1 MIVSSRKGCET
12 MTEIQL
18 NSELSQGGR
27 KADSILKLKKLKESC
42 KRFIMTQKIGFIS
55 LLIILL
61 VLIVAIIA
69 PFIAPYDPISQDRSA
84 FLAAPNS
91 LHLMGTDDLGRD
103 VLSRLIHGAR
113 ISMLVGIVTVV
124 ISIIIGTAI
133 GMISGYFGGY
143 VDMIIQRIMDAI
155 MSIPALILALFIAA
169 LLGPAIQNVIIALVI
184 IEIPRFARIVRG
196 EMLKIRESNY
206 VEASRSVGAS
216 SFRIIL
222 RHGLPN
228 MMAPIIVMA
237 SLAFGQTIIAEASLS
252 FLGIGTPPPNP
263 SWGLMLSDASRYMES
278 APWLVLFPGLAL
290 SILVLAFNLFGDAL
304 RDFLDPK
311 MS

>member
-1 MIVSSRKGCET
+1 
-12 MTEIQL
+12 MTQVQID
-18 NSELSQGGR
+18 SELT
-27 KADSILKLKKLKESC
+27 KERIKTGKNIHLNKIKEDC
-42 KRFIMTQKIGFIS
+42 KRFIFTQKIGFVS
-55 LLIILL
+55 LLIILI
-61 VLIVAIIA
+61 VFAVAIFAPLLA
-69 PFIAPYDPISQDRSA
+69 PFDPINQDRSA
-84 FLAAPNS
+84 FLAAPN
-91 LHLMGTDDLGRD
+91 LQHVMGTDDLGRD
-103 VLSRLIHGAR
+103 VFSRLIFGSQ
-113 ISMLVGIVTVV
+113 ISLLVGVATVV
-124 ISIIIGTAI
+124 ISIVLGTLI
-133 GMISGYFGGY
+133 GMISGYFGG
-143 VDMIIQRIMDAI
+143 VIDLIIQRMMDAI

-196 EMLKIRESNY
+196 EMMRIRESNY

-216 SFRIIL
+216 SFRIIM

-290 SILVLAFNLFGDAL
+290 CVLVLAFNLFGDAL

-311 MS
+311 MSK

>member
-1 MIVSSRKGCET
+1 MSQV
-12 MTEIQL
+12 QL
-18 NSELSQGGR
+18 DSEMPKER
-27 KADSILKLKKLKESC
+27 IKAGKNLHLKKFKEDC
-42 KRFIMTQKIGFIS
+42 KRFIITQKIGFVS
-55 LLIILL
+55 LLIILI
-61 VLIVAIIA
+61 VVAVAIFAPVIA
-69 PFIAPYDPISQDRSA
+69 PFDPVSQDRAA
-84 FLAAPNS
+84 FLAAPNAQ
-91 LHLMGTDDLGRD
+91 HVMGTDDLGRD
-103 VLSRLIHGAR
+103 VFSRLVHGSR
-113 ISMLVGIVTVV
+113 ISLLVGIATVV
-124 ISIIIGTAI
+124 ISIILGTLI
-133 GMISGYFGGY
+133 GMISGYFGGI
-143 VDMIIQRIMDAI
+143 VDMVIQRIMDAI

-169 LLGPAIQNVIIALVI
+169 LLGPAIQNVIISLVI

-196 EMLKIRESNY
+196 EMMRIRESNY

-216 SFRIIL
+216 SFRIIMK
-222 RHGLPN
+222 HGLPN

-278 APWLVLFPGLAL
+278 AVWLVLFPGLAL

>member
-1 MIVSSRKGCET
+1 MFQEKEVIHLSQ
-12 MTEIQL
+12 IQID
-18 NSELSQGGR
+18 SELP
-27 KADSILKLKKLKESC
+27 KESIKANKNIHLEKFKEDC
-42 KRFIMTQKIGFIS
+42 KRFICTQKIGFVS

-61 VLIVAIIA
+61 VFAVAIFAPILA
-69 PFIAPYDPISQDRSA
+69 PFDPISQDRTA
-84 FLAAPNS
+84 FLAAPS
-91 LHLMGTDDLGRD
+91 SEHVMGTDDLGRD
-103 VLSRLIHGAR
+103 VFSRLIFGSQ
-113 ISMLVGIVTVV
+113 ISLLVGIATVV
-124 ISIIIGTAI
+124 ISIVIGTFI
-133 GMISGYFGGY
+133 GMISGYFGG
-143 VDMIIQRIMDAI
+143 VIDLVIQRIMDAI

-196 EMLKIRESNY
+196 EMMRIRESNY
-206 VEASRSVGAS
+206 VEASRSVGAG
-216 SFRIIL
+216 SFRIIM

-228 MMAPIIVMA
+228 ITAPIIVMA

-290 SILVLAFNLFGDAL
+290 CILVLAFNLFGDAL

-311 MS
+311 MY

>member
-1 MIVSSRKGCET
+1 MFQEKEVIHLSQ
-12 MTEIQL
+12 IQID
-18 NSELSQGGR
+18 SELP
-27 KADSILKLKKLKESC
+27 KESIRASKNIHLKKFKEDC
-42 KRFIMTQKIGFIS
+42 KRFIYTQKIGFVS

-61 VLIVAIIA
+61 VFAVAIFAPIIA
-69 PFIAPYDPISQDRSA
+69 PFDPISQDRSA
-84 FLAAPNS
+84 FLAAPS
-91 LHLMGTDDLGRD
+91 SQHVMGTDDLGRD
-103 VLSRLIHGAR
+103 VFSRLIYGSQ
-113 ISMLVGIVTVV
+113 ISLLVGIATVV
-124 ISIIIGTAI
+124 ISIGLGTLI
-133 GMISGYFGGY
+133 GMVSGYFGG
-143 VDMIIQRIMDAI
+143 VIDLVIQRIMDAI

-184 IEIPRFARIVRG
+184 IEVPRFARIVRG
-196 EMLKIRESNY
+196 EMMRIRESNY
-206 VEASRSVGAS
+206 VEASRSVGAG
-216 SFRIIL
+216 SFRIIM

-252 FLGIGTPPPNP
+252 FLGIGTPPPNS

-290 SILVLAFNLFGDAL
+290 CVLVLAFNLFGDAL

>member
-1 MIVSSRKGCET
+1 MSQV
-12 MTEIQL
+12 QL
-18 NSELSQGGR
+18 DSELPNER
-27 KADSILKLKKLKESC
+27 IKAGKNLHLRKLKQDC
-42 KRFIMTQKIGFIS
+42 KRFIITQKIGFVS
-55 LLIILL
+55 LLIIL
-61 VLIVAIIA
+61 VVVAVAIIA
-69 PFIAPYDPISQDRSA
+69 PIIAPYDPISQDRAA
-84 FLAAPNS
+84 FLAAPNAQ
-91 LHLMGTDDLGRD
+91 HVMGTDDLGRD
-103 VLSRLIHGAR
+103 VFSRLVYGSQ
-113 ISMLVGIVTVV
+113 ISLLVGIVTVV
-124 ISIIIGTAI
+124 ISIILGTLI
-133 GMISGYFGGY
+133 GMVSGYFGGI

-184 IEIPRFARIVRG
+184 IEVPRFARIVRG
-196 EMLKIRESNY
+196 EMLRIRESNY

-216 SFRIIL
+216 SLRIIMK
-222 RHGLPN
+222 HGLPN

-263 SWGLMLSDASRYMES
+263 SWGLMLSDASMYMES

>member
-1 MIVSSRKGCET
+1 MSQV
-12 MTEIQL
+12 QL
-18 NSELSQGGR
+18 DSELPNER
-27 KADSILKLKKLKESC
+27 IKAGKNLHLSKFKQDC
-42 KRFIMTQKIGFIS
+42 KRFIITQKIGFVS

-61 VLIVAIIA
+61 VVAIAIA
-69 PFIAPYDPISQDRSA
+69 APIIAPYDPISQDRAA
-84 FLAAPNS
+84 FLAAPNAD
-91 LHLMGTDDLGRD
+91 HMMGTDDLGRD
-103 VLSRLIHGAR
+103 VFSRLVYGSQ
-113 ISMLVGIVTVV
+113 ISLLVGIVTVV
-124 ISIIIGTAI
+124 ISIILGTLI
-133 GMISGYFGGY
+133 GMVSGFFGGV

-184 IEIPRFARIVRG
+184 IEVPRFARIVRG
-196 EMLKIRESNY
+196 EMLRIRESNY

-216 SFRIIL
+216 SFRIIMK
-222 RHGLPN
+222 HGLPN

-263 SWGLMLSDASRYMES
+263 SWGLMLSDASMYMES

>member
-1 MIVSSRKGCET
+1 M
-12 MTEIQL
+12 
-18 NSELSQGGR
+18 SQVQVESGLPKKKVMVGR
-27 KADSILKLKKLKESC
+27 NVHFLKFKEEC
-42 KRFIMTQKIGFIS
+42 KRFIATQKIGFS
-55 LLIILL
+55 ALL
-61 VLIVAIIA
+61 VIIAVVLIGIFAPVIA
-69 PFIAPYDPISQDRSA
+69 PFDPVTQSREA
-84 FLAAPNS
+84 FLQAPTS
-91 LHLMGTDDLGRD
+91 EHLMGTDDLGRD
-103 VLSRLIHGAR
+103 IFSRIVFGSR
-113 ISMLVGIVTVV
+113 ISLLVGFVTVIV
-124 ISIIIGTAI
+124 SITLGVLI
-133 GMISGYFGGY
+133 GMVSGYFGGI
-143 VDMIIQRIMDAI
+143 VDMVIQRIMDAV

-196 EMLKIRESNY
+196 EMLRIRETNY
-206 VEASRSVGAS
+206 VEASRSVGAHA
-216 SFRIIL
+216 FRIIL
-222 RHGLPN
+222 KHGLPN

-290 SILVLAFNLFGDAL
+290 SVLVLAFNLLGDAL

-311 MS
+311 NST

>member
-1 MIVSSRKGCET
+1 MSQIQIDTEMPKKRIKVRKNVHLQKMKG
-12 MTEIQL
+12 
-18 NSELSQGGR
+18 
-27 KADSILKLKKLKESC
+27 DC
-42 KRFIMTQKIGFIS
+42 KRFILTQKVGSLS
-55 LLIILL
+55 LLVIVL
-61 VLIVAIIA
+61 VFAVAIFASAIA
-69 PFIAPYDPISQDRSA
+69 PFDPISQDRTA
-84 FLAAPNS
+84 FLAAPNVQ
-91 LHLMGTDDLGRD
+91 HVMGTDDLGRD
-103 VLSRLIHGAR
+103 VFSRLIFGSQ
-113 ISMLVGIVTVV
+113 ISLLVGVATVV
-124 ISIIIGTAI
+124 ISIVLGTLI
-133 GMISGYFGGY
+133 GMISGYFGG
-143 VDMIIQRIMDAI
+143 VIDLVIQRIMDAI

-196 EMLKIRESNY
+196 EMMRIRESNY

-216 SFRIIL
+216 PFRIIL

-290 SILVLAFNLFGDAL
+290 CILVLAFNLFGDAL

-311 MS
+311 MSK

>member
-1 MIVSSRKGCET
+1 MSQV
-12 MTEIQL
+12 QL
-18 NSELSQGGR
+18 DSDLPKELI
-27 KADSILKLKKLKESC
+27 KAGKTLHFMKFKEDC
-42 KRFIMTQKIGFIS
+42 KRFIITQKIGFVS
-55 LLIILL
+55 LLIILI
-61 VLIVAIIA
+61 VVAVAIIA
-69 PFIAPYDPISQDRSA
+69 PVIAPFDPISQDRAA
-84 FLAAPNS
+84 FLAAPNAQ
-91 LHLMGTDDLGRD
+91 HVMGTDDLGRD
-103 VLSRLIHGAR
+103 VFSRLVYGSR
-113 ISMLVGIVTVV
+113 ISLLVGISTVV
-124 ISIIIGTAI
+124 ISIVLGTLI
-133 GMISGYFGGY
+133 GMISGYFGGI

-196 EMLKIRESNY
+196 EMLRIRESNY
-206 VEASRSVGAS
+206 VEASRSIGAG

-222 RHGLPN
+222 KHGLPN

-290 SILVLAFNLFGDAL
+290 SILVLAFNLLGDAL

>member
-1 MIVSSRKGCET
+1 MNEV
-12 MTEIQL
+12 QL
-18 NSELSQGGR
+18 DSNLPKPR
-27 KADSILKLKKLKESC
+27 MKAGWSLHLIKFIDDC
-42 KRFIMTQKIGFIS
+42 KRFIVTQKIGFVS
-55 LLIILL
+55 LLFILL
-61 VLIVAIIA
+61 VVSIAIFAPLIA
-69 PFIAPYDPISQDRSA
+69 PFDPIYQNRQA

-91 LHLMGTDDLGRD
+91 QNLMGTDDLGRD
-103 VLSRLIHGAR
+103 ALSRILYGSR
-113 ISMLVGIVTVV
+113 ISLLVGFTTVV
-124 ISIIIGTAI
+124 ISIFLGILI
-133 GMISGYFGGY
+133 GMISGYFGG
-143 VDMIIQRIMDAI
+143 VIDMVIQRIMDAI
-155 MSIPALILALFIAA
+155 MAIPALILALFIAA

-184 IEIPRFARIVRG
+184 IEVPRFARIIRG
-196 EMLKIRESNY
+196 EMLRIRETNY
-206 VEASRSVGAS
+206 VEASRSSGANA
-216 SFRIIL
+216 FRIIF

-290 SILVLAFNLFGDAL
+290 SLLVLAFNLLGDAL

-311 MS
+311 SSS

>member
-1 MIVSSRKGCET
+1 MSQV
-12 MTEIQL
+12 QL
-18 NSELSQGGR
+18 DSELLKG
-27 KADSILKLKKLKESC
+27 KLKAGRSLSIKKFKEDC
-42 KRFIMTQKIGFIS
+42 KRFIFTQKIGFIS
-55 LLIILL
+55 LLFILL
-61 VLIVAIIA
+61 VIIIALIAPIIA
-69 PFIAPYDPISQDRSA
+69 PFDPIAQDRAA
-84 FLAAPNS
+84 FLAAPDS
-91 LHLMGTDDLGRD
+91 EHVMGTDDLGRD
-103 VLSRLIHGAR
+103 VLSRLVYGSR
-113 ISMLVGIVTVV
+113 ISLIVGFSTVI
-124 ISIIIGTAI
+124 ISIILGTLI
-133 GMISGYFGGY
+133 GMISGYFGGI

-169 LLGPAIQNVIIALVI
+169 LLGPAIQNVIISLVI
-184 IEIPRFARIVRG
+184 IEVPRFARIVRG
-196 EMLKIRESNY
+196 EMMRIRESNY

-222 RHGLPN
+222 KHGLPN

-290 SILVLAFNLFGDAL
+290 SILVLAFNIFGDAL

>member
-1 MIVSSRKGCET
+1 MSQ
-12 MTEIQL
+12 IQID
-18 NSELSQGGR
+18 SELP
-27 KADSILKLKKLKESC
+27 KESIKANKNIHLEKFKEDC
-42 KRFIMTQKIGFIS
+42 KRFICTQKIGFVS

-61 VLIVAIIA
+61 VFAVAIFAPMLA
-69 PFIAPYDPISQDRSA
+69 PFDPISQDRTA
-84 FLAAPNS
+84 FLAAPS
-91 LHLMGTDDLGRD
+91 SEHVMGTDDLGRD
-103 VLSRLIHGAR
+103 VFSRLIFGSQ
-113 ISMLVGIVTVV
+113 ISLLVGIATVV
-124 ISIIIGTAI
+124 ISIVIGTFI
-133 GMISGYFGGY
+133 GMISGYFGG
-143 VDMIIQRIMDAI
+143 VIDLVIQRIMDAI

-196 EMLKIRESNY
+196 EMMRIRESNY
-206 VEASRSVGAS
+206 VEASRSVGAG
-216 SFRIIL
+216 SFRIIM

-228 MMAPIIVMA
+228 ITAPIIVMA

-290 SILVLAFNLFGDAL
+290 CILVLAFNLFGDAL

-311 MS
+311 MY

>member
-1 MIVSSRKGCET
+1 MSQVQID
-12 MTEIQL
+12 
-18 NSELSQGGR
+18 SELPKGR
-27 KADSILKLKKLKESC
+27 IKAGKNIQLKKLKEDC
-42 KRFIMTQKIGFIS
+42 RRFIFTQKIGFAS
-55 LLIILL
+55 LLIILI
-61 VLIVAIIA
+61 VFAVAIFAPVIA
-69 PFIAPYDPISQDRSA
+69 LFDPVSQVRSA
-84 FLAAPNS
+84 FLAAPS
-91 LHLMGTDDLGRD
+91 SQHVMGTDDLGRD
-103 VLSRLIHGAR
+103 VFSRLIFGAR
-113 ISMLVGIVTVV
+113 ISLLVGIATVG
-124 ISIIIGTAI
+124 ISVVFGTLI
-133 GMISGYFGGY
+133 GMISGYFGGF
-143 VDMIIQRIMDAI
+143 VDMVIQRIMDAI

-184 IEIPRFARIVRG
+184 IETPRFARIVRG
-196 EMLKIRESNY
+196 EMMRIRESNY
-206 VEASRSVGAS
+206 VEASRSVGAG
-216 SFRIIL
+216 SFRIIM

-290 SILVLAFNLFGDAL
+290 CVLVLAFNLFGDAL

>member
-1 MIVSSRKGCET
+1 MFQEKEVIHLSQ
-12 MTEIQL
+12 IQID
-18 NSELSQGGR
+18 SELP
-27 KADSILKLKKLKESC
+27 KESIKANKNIHLEKFKEDC
-42 KRFIMTQKIGFIS
+42 KRFICTQKIGFVS

-61 VLIVAIIA
+61 VFAVAIFAPMLA
-69 PFIAPYDPISQDRSA
+69 PFDPISQDRTA
-84 FLAAPNS
+84 FLAAPS
-91 LHLMGTDDLGRD
+91 SEHVMGTDDLGRD
-103 VLSRLIHGAR
+103 VFSRLIFGSQ
-113 ISMLVGIVTVV
+113 ISLLVGIATVV
-124 ISIIIGTAI
+124 ISIVIGAFI
-133 GMISGYFGGY
+133 GMISGYFGG
-143 VDMIIQRIMDAI
+143 VIDLVIQRIMDAI

-196 EMLKIRESNY
+196 EMMRIRESNY
-206 VEASRSVGAS
+206 VEASRSVGAG
-216 SFRIIL
+216 SFRIIM

-228 MMAPIIVMA
+228 ITAPIIVMA

-290 SILVLAFNLFGDAL
+290 CILVLAFNLFGDAL

-311 MS
+311 MY

>member
-1 MIVSSRKGCET
+1 MFQEKEVIHLSQ
-12 MTEIQL
+12 IQID
-18 NSELSQGGR
+18 SELP
-27 KADSILKLKKLKESC
+27 KKSIKVNKNIHLEKFIEDC
-42 KRFIMTQKIGFIS
+42 KRFICTQKIGFVS

-61 VLIVAIIA
+61 VFAVAIFAPLLA
-69 PFIAPYDPISQDRSA
+69 PFDPISQDRTA
-84 FLAAPNS
+84 FLAAPS
-91 LHLMGTDDLGRD
+91 SEHVMGTDDLGRD
-103 VLSRLIHGAR
+103 VFSRLIFGSQ
-113 ISMLVGIVTVV
+113 ISLLVGIATVV
-124 ISIIIGTAI
+124 ISIVIGTFI
-133 GMISGYFGGY
+133 GMISGYFGG
-143 VDMIIQRIMDAI
+143 VIDLVIQRIMDAI

-196 EMLKIRESNY
+196 EMMRIRESNY
-206 VEASRSVGAS
+206 VEASRSVGAG
-216 SFRIIL
+216 SFRIIM

-228 MMAPIIVMA
+228 ITAPIIVMA

-290 SILVLAFNLFGDAL
+290 CILVLAFNLFGDAL

>member
-1 MIVSSRKGCET
+1 MFQEKEVIRMSQV
-12 MTEIQL
+12 QL
-18 NSELSQGGR
+18 DSELPNER
-27 KADSILKLKKLKESC
+27 IKAGKNLHLRKLKQDC
-42 KRFIMTQKIGFIS
+42 KRFIITQKIGFVS
-55 LLIILL
+55 LLIIL
-61 VLIVAIIA
+61 VVVAVAIIA
-69 PFIAPYDPISQDRSA
+69 PIIAPYDPISQDRAA
-84 FLAAPNS
+84 FLAAPNAQ
-91 LHLMGTDDLGRD
+91 HVMGTDDLGRD
-103 VLSRLIHGAR
+103 VFSRLVYGSQ
-113 ISMLVGIVTVV
+113 ISLLVGIVTVV
-124 ISIIIGTAI
+124 ISIILGTLI
-133 GMISGYFGGY
+133 GMVSGYFGGI

-184 IEIPRFARIVRG
+184 IEVPRFARIVRG
-196 EMLKIRESNY
+196 EMLRIRESNY

-216 SFRIIL
+216 SLRIIMK
-222 RHGLPN
+222 HGLPN

-263 SWGLMLSDASRYMES
+263 SWGLMLSDASMYMES

>member
-1 MIVSSRKGCET
+1 MSQV
-12 MTEIQL
+12 QL
-18 NSELSQGGR
+18 DSELLKG
-27 KADSILKLKKLKESC
+27 KLKASRNLSVKKFKEDC
-42 KRFIMTQKIGFIS
+42 KRFIFTQKIGFIS
-55 LLIILL
+55 LLFILL
-61 VLIVAIIA
+61 VIIIALIAPIIA
-69 PFIAPYDPISQDRSA
+69 PFDPIAQDRSA

-91 LHLMGTDDLGRD
+91 EHVMGTDDLGRD
-103 VLSRLIHGAR
+103 VLSRLVHGSR
-113 ISMLVGIVTVV
+113 ISLIVGFSTVI
-124 ISIIIGTAI
+124 ISIILGTLI
-133 GMISGYFGGY
+133 GMVSGYFGGI

-169 LLGPAIQNVIIALVI
+169 LLGPAIQNVIISLVI
-184 IEIPRFARIVRG
+184 IEVPRFARIVRG
-196 EMLKIRESNY
+196 EMMRIRESNY

-222 RHGLPN
+222 KHGLPN

>member
-1 MIVSSRKGCET
+1 MSQVRLET
-12 MTEIQL
+12 
-18 NSELSQGGR
+18 ELPKER
-27 KADSILKLKKLKESC
+27 IKAGKHLHFKKLKADC
-42 KRFIMTQKIGFIS
+42 KRFIFTQKIGFVS
-55 LLIILL
+55 LLII
-61 VLIVAIIA
+61 VAVFVIAILAPVIA
-69 PFIAPYDPISQDRSA
+69 PFDPISQDRTA
-84 FLAAPNS
+84 FLAAPYAD
-91 LHLMGTDDLGRD
+91 HLMGTDDLGRD
-103 VLSRLIHGAR
+103 VFSRLVFGAR
-113 ISMLVGIVTVV
+113 ISLLVGIVTVV
-124 ISIIIGTAI
+124 ISIILGTLI
-133 GMISGYFGGY
+133 GMVSGYFGGI
-143 VDMIIQRIMDAI
+143 VDLIIQRIMDAI

-196 EMLKIRESNY
+196 EMLRIRESNY
-206 VEASRSVGAS
+206 VEASKSVGAS
-216 SFRIIL
+216 SFRIIM

-263 SWGLMLSDASRYMES
+263 SWGLMLSDASKYMEG

-290 SILVLAFNLFGDAL
+290 CILVLAFNLFGDAL

>member
-1 MIVSSRKGCET
+1 MSQVQLESS
-12 MTEIQL
+12 
-18 NSELSQGGR
+18 LSKNRITTGR
-27 KADSILKLKKLKESC
+27 SAHLLKFKEEC
-42 KRFIMTQKIGFIS
+42 KRFIFTQKIGF
-55 LLIILL
+55 LALL
-61 VLIVAIIA
+61 VIVAVVVVAILA
-69 PFIAPYDPISQDRSA
+69 PVIAPYDPVTQNRDA
-84 FLAAPNS
+84 FLSGPSSQN
-91 LHLMGTDDLGRD
+91 LMGTDDLGRD
-103 VLSRLIHGAR
+103 IFSRIVFGSR
-113 ISMLVGIVTVV
+113 ISLIVGFVTVI
-124 ISIIIGTAI
+124 ISITMGVLI
-133 GMISGYFGGY
+133 GMVSGYFGGI
-143 VDMIIQRIMDAI
+143 VDMVIQRIMDAI

-196 EMLKIRESNY
+196 EMLRIRETNY
-206 VEASRSVGAS
+206 VEASRSVGAHA
-216 SFRIIL
+216 FRIIL
-222 RHGLPN
+222 KHGLPN

-290 SILVLAFNLFGDAL
+290 SVLVLAFNLLGDAL

-311 MS
+311 NSS

>member
-1 MIVSSRKGCET
+1 LFQEKEVIHLSQ
-12 MTEIQL
+12 IQID
-18 NSELSQGGR
+18 SELP
-27 KADSILKLKKLKESC
+27 KESIKANKNIHLEKFKEDC
-42 KRFIMTQKIGFIS
+42 KRFICTQKIGFVS

-61 VLIVAIIA
+61 VFAVAIFAPMLA
-69 PFIAPYDPISQDRSA
+69 PFDPISQDRTA
-84 FLAAPNS
+84 FLAAPS
-91 LHLMGTDDLGRD
+91 SEHVMGTDDLGRD
-103 VLSRLIHGAR
+103 VFTRLIFGSQ
-113 ISMLVGIVTVV
+113 ISLLVGIATVV
-124 ISIIIGTAI
+124 ISIVIGTFI
-133 GMISGYFGGY
+133 GMISGYFGG
-143 VDMIIQRIMDAI
+143 VIDLVIQRIMDAI

-169 LLGPAIQNVIIALVI
+169 LLGPAIQNVIVALVI

-196 EMLKIRESNY
+196 EMMRIRESNY
-206 VEASRSVGAS
+206 VEASRSVGAG
-216 SFRIIL
+216 SFRIIM

-228 MMAPIIVMA
+228 ITAPIIVMA

-290 SILVLAFNLFGDAL
+290 CILVLAFNLFGDAL

-311 MS
+311 MY